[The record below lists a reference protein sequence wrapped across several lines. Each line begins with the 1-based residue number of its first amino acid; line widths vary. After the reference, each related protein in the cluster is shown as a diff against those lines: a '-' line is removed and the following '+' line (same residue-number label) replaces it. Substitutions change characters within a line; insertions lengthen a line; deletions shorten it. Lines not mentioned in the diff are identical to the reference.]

1 MAIFKPGDGHLS
13 HLFQCENS
21 QSSLRLGPADGGDHE
36 ISFKLGPRSH
46 SLRWSLVFRAVY
58 TPQVVHSWPVAKVEQ
73 SQQHRGEELDEKL
86 QWDKLFH
93 ALRSGSNSWKT
104 GTTDILPISSPSVFL
119 CEEYWKGSGAHL
131 FPWGTESKTASRDW
145 QPQDA
150 NFLAIRDTITCGNS
164 M

>member
-1 MAIFKPGDGHLS
+1 MVTFLT
-13 HLFQCENS
+13 C
-21 QSSLRLGPADGGDHE
+21 SSAKTRSPALRLGPCWWGRPWQSRSNLDQDHTV
-36 ISFKLGPRSH
+36 FDDL
-46 SLRWSLVFRAVY
+46 WCFRAVY
-58 TPQVVHSWPVAKVEQ
+58 TPQGCTQLTSCKSWAITAASWWRTRWKAAVGINF
-73 SQQHRGEELDEKL
+73 SMLLG
-86 QWDKLFH
+86 
-93 ALRSGSNSWKT
+93 SGSNSWKT

-119 CEEYWKGSGAHL
+119 CEEYWKRSGAHL